1 VDASR
6 RYEHAASPPLDEEEG
21 VSSQRLRV
29 VAMAVL
35 GALLLALAA
44 LAVVL
49 AVSASGWALP
59 TGLGVAGVALVCAV
73 ALGLAQRRIAG
84 TIEELSEREA
94 AARELADQDPLT
106 GLGNYRLFWR
116 QTASEAARIR
126 RHGGAFSLALL
137 DLDSF
142 KAINDEL
149 GHRAGDETLQLVAVA
164 LSEVIRAEDLL
175 CRHGGDEF
183 AVIAVEAG
191 PEQAEHLAGRLVE
204 AVSRVAAGTS
214 NGHPIS
220 ATAGWATFGVDADN
234 VEDLVLRADE
244 KLRAAKR
251 GRQTAAR
258 PGAPRRRTPA
268 PDRTAEDPARE
279 AAAAD
284 PQSAWHPDQRAAKPD
299 DSLRPAELAPTRE
312 AAPRLPAAGELLPSE
327 STQREHE
334 SRLSFL
340 GRFARALAAARNER
354 AAVETA
360 VAHLAGALDA
370 LVVSVLRLD
379 HDRDQLSVAA
389 FAGPHAAAPMSSQ
402 ALDSGL
408 AGAAVRELA
417 PQVAGDAPA
426 KPADEQDDQAPDAR
440 SQLAVPVIARGEIWG
455 VIDIASDKPDAY
467 SDADVALVEAVAV
480 QLGRALTL
488 VWAFEQLVNGVGET
502 YRVAATV
509 QAPGDDSW
517 RVADLAWRVG
527 RELGLTREA
536 LEALYLAALFHDVGT
551 VGVPTDLLVKP
562 GRLTGQEMA
571 MMREHTVI
579 GERLLR
585 PLPRLRGAARIVRS
599 EHERYDGGGYPDGL
613 AAEDIPLASRVLLA
627 VDAYVAMTSA
637 RPFRL
642 ALGREQA
649 ITELRRGAGSQLDPL
664 VVETLLDL
672 LERDPGGGASYA
684 ASSATNRS

>member
-1 VDASR
+1 MR
-6 RYEHAASPPLDEEEG
+6 RYEYAGSPPRDDDDKG
-21 VSSQRLRV
+21 STQRWRTVAIV
-29 VAMAVL
+29 VLAVFVV
-35 GALLLALAA
+35 ALAA
-44 LAVVL
+44 LVVVL

-59 TGLGVAGVALVCAV
+59 TGLVLSTV
-73 ALGLAQRRIAG
+73 ALGCAITLALIQRRNER
-84 TIEELSEREA
+84 TVDDLTERES

-116 QTASEAARIR
+116 QTASEAARVR

-137 DLDSF
+137 DLDNF
-142 KAINDEL
+142 KAINDDL

-183 AVIAVEAG
+183 AVIAIEAG
-191 PEQAEHLAGRLVE
+191 PEQAEYLAGRLVE

-214 NGHPIS
+214 NGHPIA

-244 KLRAAKR
+244 KLRTSKR
-251 GRQTAAR
+251 VRKTAAR
-258 PGAPRRRTPA
+258 AVAPARGTPA
-268 PDRTAEDPARE
+268 PAP
-279 AAAAD
+279 AAAESAGESPAAEPVSVWHPD
-284 PQSAWHPDQRAAKPD
+284 PQSAQPI
-299 DSLRPAELAPTRE
+299 DSLRPAPPEPSRK
-312 AAPRLPAAGELLPSE
+312 AAQDPVTAGELPPSE
-327 STQREHE
+327 SEQRQDE
-334 SRLSFL
+334 SRLGFL
-340 GRFARALAAARNER
+340 GGLARALAAARNER

-360 VAHLAGALDA
+360 VAHLAGAVDA

-379 HDRDQLSVAA
+379 HDRDRLNVAA
-389 FAGPHAAAPMSSQ
+389 FAGAHAAAPMRSQ
-402 ALDSGL
+402 PIDSGL
-408 AGAAVRELA
+408 PGTAVRQLA
-417 PQVAGDAPA
+417 PQRVDDAPA
-426 KPADEQDDQAPDAR
+426 RPAGEQDDQAPDAR
-440 SQLAVPVIARGEIWG
+440 SELAVPIVARGEIWG
-455 VIDIASDKPDAY
+455 VIDIASDRPNAY
-467 SDADVALVEAVAV
+467 SDADVALAEAVAV
-480 QLGRALTL
+480 QLGRALTC
-488 VWAFEQLVNGVGET
+488 VWAFEQLVDGVGET
-502 YRVAATV
+502 YRVAAAV
-509 QAPGDDSW
+509 QPPGDDSW

-562 GRLTGQEMA
+562 GRLTGQETA
-571 MMREHTVI
+571 MIREHTVI

-599 EHERYDGGGYPDGL
+599 EHERYDGRGYPDGL

-627 VDAYVAMTSA
+627 ADAYVAMTSA
-637 RPFRL
+637 RPFRA
-642 ALGREQA
+642 ALGHEQA
-649 ITELRRGAGSQLDPL
+649 IAELRRGAGSQLDPL